1 MGKLR
6 LDCPNCGKPVAVSE
20 TAKKARCPGCKKVM
34 DVAAALAG
42 DLDPSSELS
51 ADQTAAATEAPAPA
65 AEQGQTEASEEL
77 TEEGGE
83 AASPERRSSRAD
95 GKSGRKSKRRSGKK
109 SARAE
114 AQEGEEQPEGELEG
128 EDAPQEGAPG
138 VPAFDLPGGAQP
150 WMIIAAVGVIAAI
163 LLWLVANVNPIAAVG
178 IVSALGLF
186 VDSTLMRI
194 TRVSP
199 SAKGWGSMPMVW
211 GLIGFV
217 PVVGIVI
224 YVLLRPKLI
233 ANSPQDI
240 ATPDMDEDDMSF
252 EGKVRPPSIV
262 SAGAVLVLALAIGG
276 GIFYQLDP
284 AMQIAVGTKW
294 SEEKGI
300 LRGHTPGKPY
310 GSGTL
315 YALYRTTKVPLA
327 EYGELSYE
335 VIKLGGEK
343 ADPIASG
350 PANTAVRKSKHKG
363 WFSFEVKGHGRHRV
377 LIKDADG
384 SVHATYDFLV
394 ARKGGR

>member
-42 DLDPSSELS
+42 DLDPSAELS
-51 ADQTAAATEAPAPA
+51 ADQTAATEAPAPA
-65 AEQGQTEASEEL
+65 EEQGQTEASEEL
-77 TEEGGE
+77 AEEGGE
-83 AASPERRSSRAD
+83 AASPKRRSSRAG

-114 AQEGEEQPEGELEG
+114 AQEGEEQPEGELEA
-128 EDAPQEGAPG
+128 EDAPQKGAPG
-138 VPAFDLPGGAQP
+138 VPTFDLPAGAQP

-163 LLWLVANVNPIAAVG
+163 LLWLVANVNPIAAIG
-178 IVSALGLF
+178 IVSAIGLF

-199 SAKGWGSMPMVW
+199 SAKGWASMPMVW

-217 PVVGIVI
+217 PVAGIVV

-262 SAGAVLVLALAIGG
+262 SAGAVLVLALAIFGG
-276 GIFYQLDP
+276 MFYQLP
-284 AMQIAVGTKW
+284 PSAWIKVGTKY
-294 SEEKGI
+294 STKMD
-300 LRGHTPGKPY
+300 
-310 GSGTL
+310 
-315 YALYRTTKVPLA
+315 ALDGVSDTGWYDMGPLVARFHAKKPLA
-327 EYGELSYE
+327 DLGELSFE
-335 VIKLGGEK
+335 VLKMK
-343 ADPIASG
+343 ADGTEVPVATG
-350 PANTAVRKSKHKG
+350 AVESNGVFPFKVS
-363 WFSFEVKGHGRHRV
+363 SPGRHRV
-377 LIKDADG
+377 LVKDGAG
-384 SVHATYDFLV
+384 ASYAKLDFKV
-394 ARKGGR
+394 SRKAGR